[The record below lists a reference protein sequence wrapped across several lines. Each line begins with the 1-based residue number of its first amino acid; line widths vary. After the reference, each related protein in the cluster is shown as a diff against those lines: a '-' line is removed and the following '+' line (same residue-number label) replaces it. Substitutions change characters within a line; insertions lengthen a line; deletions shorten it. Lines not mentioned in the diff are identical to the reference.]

1 MPLTQDMGHID
12 KPDLEHN
19 IAYQI
24 LNPNTNITISKPDT
38 DIDHN
43 SDIRNSSSEIA
54 ICTKPLLIV
63 NQPAEQMWICDLAYI
78 RYCSFSHT

>member
-43 SDIRNSSSEIA
+43 SDRSNSSSEIA
-54 ICTKPLLIV
+54 ICTKPLFINLT
-63 NQPAEQMWICDLAYI
+63 NQQSKCGYELPCLA
-78 RYCSFSHT
+78 F